1 MTLREGGFYDTT
13 KDLEAFDNAM
23 HGWRTVDGIVPMSV
37 KWLWLDRVPFGM
49 TTVLGGPPG
58 AGKSTILYD
67 LAASTSR
74 EGNAVLI
81 ITAEDHHA
89 AVVRPR
95 LEAASARL
103 DKIHVRT
110 DPIELPADVDV
121 IKAYARDNHAAL
133 VIIDPLVAFIGDD
146 VNTHRDHH
154 VRRVLAPLGEMAE
167 STDTALVVVIHT
179 NKGTAA
185 DPRMRKSGSIGFT
198 RAARSDLFDNQD
210 PNDDT
215 RCILAVVKSN
225 LARFPTPQAY
235 RIENA
240 LAGTITTSRIKW
252 LGDAPEV
259 DIHDLLAVPDRRE
272 RKGDEA
278 RTFLIASGVAGN
290 AQPAADLEQKANA
303 AGIAKRTLRRARDEL
318 GIPAWRTGFGADGVW
333 WWGPKEAQDKGANP
347 KGPPNRSIL
356 APMELP
362 AETAPQERIGAN
374 GVVAGDGPCPSC
386 GALSSEKGYR
396 GHGEGCPYFYGVVIT

>member
-13 KDLEAFDNAM
+13 EGLEAFDNAVY
-23 HGWRTVDGIVPMSV
+23 GWRKVSDIVPMNV
-37 KWLWLDRVPFGM
+37 RWLWHDRVPFGM
-49 TTVLGGPPG
+49 TTVMGGPPG

-67 LAASTSR
+67 LAARTSR
-74 EGNAVLI
+74 EGSAVLV

-103 DKIHVRT
+103 DMIQVRT

-121 IKAYARDNHAAL
+121 IKAYAHEVRAAL

-167 STDTALVVVIHT
+167 ATDTALVVVIHT
-179 NKGTAA
+179 NKGTAG
-185 DPRMRKSGSIGFT
+185 DPLMRISGSIGFT
-198 RAARSDLFDNQD
+198 GAARSVLVAVQD

-235 RIENA
+235 RIEDA
-240 LAGTITTSRIKW
+240 SAGTITTSRIRW

-259 DIHDLLAVPDRRE
+259 DVHELLAVPDRRE
-272 RKGDEA
+272 RPRDEA
-278 RTFLIASGVAGN
+278 AAFLIGAGVRTIAR
-290 AQPAADLEQKANA
+290 PARELEAAAAA
-303 AGIAKRTLRRARDEL
+303 AGINVRTLRRAREEA
-318 GIPAWRTGFGADGVW
+318 GIERWKASMEGGWM
-333 WWGPKEAQDKGANP
+333 WGPLAEGDKP
-347 KGPPNRSIL
+347 KGSANRSSVS
-356 APMELP
+356 PSQPP
-362 AETAPQERIGAN
+362 AETASDEAEGDRP
-374 GVVAGDGPCPSC
+374 VVAGDVPCPSC
-386 GALSSEKGYR
+386 GAQSSAKGYR
-396 GHGEGCPYFYGVVIT
+396 GHGNNCPRSYRAS